1 MVPVPV
7 EVEQVG
13 VLAVLEE
20 VERELRRLAIG
31 AYPAGTSAV
40 VALVC
45 DLVGESVSALRP
57 SEADRLARRLLIDDH
72 GDVAASVMGLAYVVD
87 AASQRA
93 STGRG
98 WCCVDLG
105 GVGVGSDAGSPV
117 AFLEDSVTG
126 AGDGGSGG
134 RRRADQARAWCGA

>member
-1 MVPVPV
+1 MTAAERSRLATWDFEELAAFQRDTAVNEALWSATALLEEPDVVPVPV

-45 DLVGESVSALRP
+45 DLVGEYRCLR
-57 SEADRLARRLLIDDH
+57 
-72 GDVAASVMGLAYVVD
+72 
-87 AASQRA
+87 
-93 STGRG
+93 
-98 WCCVDLG
+98 
-105 GVGVGSDAGSPV
+105 
-117 AFLEDSVTG
+117 
-126 AGDGGSGG
+126 
-134 RRRADQARAWCGA
+134 